1 MDRIVTVSGDAVHEP
16 GNFKVPFG
24 MNQAELI
31 EAAGGYKVDPEK
43 IISGGPMMG
52 FSMFTVDVPVTKT
65 SSSILCFTKDEVA
78 QYEPTACIN
87 CGGLSKSSDSIKT
100 CRLCGTP

>member
-1 MDRIVTVSGDAVHEP
+1 MD
-16 GNFKVPFG
+16 
-24 MNQAELI
+24 

-65 SSSILCFTKDEVA
+65 SFYPSFLICLFIL
-78 QYEPTACIN
+78 Y
-87 CGGLSKSSDSIKT
+87 
-100 CRLCGTP
+100 

>member
-1 MDRIVTVSGDAVHEP
+1 
-16 GNFKVPFG
+16 

-78 QYEPTACIN
+78 QYEPTACIKLWKM

>member
-43 IISGGPMMG
+43 IIP
-52 FSMFTVDVPVTKT
+52 
-65 SSSILCFTKDEVA
+65 EV
-78 QYEPTACIN
+78 
-87 CGGLSKSSDSIKT
+87 
-100 CRLCGTP
+100 R

>member
-1 MDRIVTVSGDAVHEP
+1 MQFMNLATSKRHLV
-16 GNFKVPFG
+16 

-52 FSMFTVDVPVTKT
+52 FSYVY
-65 SSSILCFTKDEVA
+65 SGCSGNKDFF
-78 QYEPTACIN
+78 IHSLLHK
-87 CGGLSKSSDSIKT
+87 G
-100 CRLCGTP
+100 